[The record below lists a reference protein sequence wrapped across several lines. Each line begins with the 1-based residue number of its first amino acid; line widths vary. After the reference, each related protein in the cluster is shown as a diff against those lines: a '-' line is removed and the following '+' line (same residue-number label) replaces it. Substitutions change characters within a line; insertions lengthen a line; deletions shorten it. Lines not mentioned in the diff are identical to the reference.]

1 MKLQHLAIGDR
12 FEYDGKIFVK
22 TGPLTASSE
31 TGGQQIIPRYAVL
44 RPLNVAQPEA
54 RNSPGRK
61 LGEPVVR
68 AAFERFCEAIEPLV
82 AADRQV
88 ELAKAREAFLAALKK

>member
-1 MKLQHLAIGDR
+1 MKLQRLAIGDR

-31 TGGQQIIPRYAVL
+31 TGGQQVIPRYAVL
-44 RPLNVAQPEA
+44 RPLDLAQPEA
-54 RNSPGRK
+54 SNAPGRK
-61 LGEPVVR
+61 LGEPAVR

-82 AADRQV
+82 AADRHP
-88 ELAKAREAFLAALKK
+88 ELAKAREAFLAAIKK